1 MVGLFFFIL
10 QFHLEHQQ
18 NLDRINYLGCLD
30 WIKMPLIS
38 TRCFQNE
45 IDMINDV
52 SKRKIWYE
60 RVEDVNFDW
69 NQRGKT
75 QNVDCRVEKNLEC
88 ISSSLWPLAN
98 HSILN
103 SIFQILHWEFIYGI
117 NRSINWQN
125 KCHSS
130 NYEIKKRIDS
140 IRSWEGKW
148 IRNVIFMANG
158 WLQSLWLIKMMMQV
172 LHIFWGL
179 NFLKLLRKSLYQ
191 PNYVVVFSFGE

>member
-1 MVGLFFFIL
+1 MFQKERYDMNVLKTSIL
-10 QFHLEHQQ
+10 IG
-18 NLDRINYLGCLD
+18 INE
-30 WIKMPLIS
+30 K
-38 TRCFQNE
+38 
-45 IDMINDV
+45 
-52 SKRKIWYE
+52 
-60 RVEDVNFDW
+60 
-69 NQRGKT
+69 KT

-103 SIFQILHWEFIYGI
+103 SIFQILHWKFIYGI
-117 NRSINWQN
+117 NRSKNWQN

-130 NYEIKKRIDS
+130 NYEMKKRIDS
-140 IRSWEGKW
+140 IRSWDGKW

-179 NFLKLLRKSLYQ
+179 NFLKLPTKDSL
-191 PNYVVVFSFGE
+191 PTKLCSGVFFQRISHKMQIVNPLISHICIFYGLC